1 MNCFQLKRLSALL
14 ICIIKNRYGRSDS
27 SEVVFPA
34 KQRELDWDT
43 IKLHTKTSRFQRFS
57 KKGENR
63 FVKQGD

>member
-1 MNCFQLKRLSALL
+1 ML

-43 IKLHTKTSRFQRFS
+43 INKLAYENPDFRDFLKRVKIDLSS
-57 KKGENR
+57 KEIRRK
-63 FVKQGD
+63 KQQGV